1 MDAGLYRLQG
11 EAKVVA
17 STHRTAVALG
27 SNQGDRRAHL
37 VYAVSRLR
45 NLLSDLRVS
54 PFLETEPADVEPQPR
69 FLNGVAV
76 GQCEVEPAVLMAA
89 LLGIERARGRTRPHP
104 GAPRTLD
111 LDLILMG
118 NLIVDNGHVHV
129 PHPRFRL
136 RRFVL
141 EPLVAVD
148 SELVDPVSGCSMR
161 ELLAALDASS

>member
-1 MDAGLYRLQG
+1 MYRLQG
-11 EAKVVA
+11 EAKVIA
-17 STHRTAVALG
+17 LTYRTVVALG
-27 SNQGDRRAHL
+27 SNQGDRCAHL

-45 NLLSDLRVS
+45 KLLSDLRVS
-54 PFLETEPADVEPQPR
+54 SFLETEPLEVEPQPR

-76 GQCEVEPAVLMAA
+76 GQCEVEPAVLMTA
-89 LLGIERARGRTRPHP
+89 LLGIERARGRSRPHP

-118 NLIVDNGHVHV
+118 NLIVENDHVQI
-129 PHPRFRL
+129 PHPRFRH

-161 ELLAALDASS
+161 ELLASLDASS